1 MPQDP
6 SNGTPNGTAPVASES
21 AASRV
26 LGVVASALKR
36 SDINVVIATLGLFLL
51 LTIVSESFLSSYN
64 LFNVSRTASLYVFIA
79 MGQAIPLVV
88 GGMNLSLGWIGGLTV
103 VFAGVA
109 MQDLGLDPIIA
120 FGIAIAVGLTCG
132 LVNGLLITGLKI
144 NSFVVTLATGF
155 VFAGLISG
163 ISRGFPYV
171 DIPQSISFLGRR
183 NFFGFSWLLILM
195 IVTMIIVAYFFRYRV
210 TGRRLLATGG
220 NEEAAKL
227 SGVRANRI
235 IIIAFVL
242 SGLFAALG
250 GFLWLSRLGSAQP
263 SIGSD
268 WLIISFAVAI
278 IGGTSLKGGQFSAIG
293 IVAAAFLITL
303 IKNGLV
309 MVNVSVYYEQTFLG
323 LVILLAVSIESFR
336 IITRRYA
343 RRVGG
348 SPTRK
353 EGAPG

>member
-1 MPQDP
+1 MPRPDTPPTASVSP
-6 SNGTPNGTAPVASES
+6 SQPSPAARARDLGTSLV
-21 AASRV
+21 R
-26 LGVVASALKR
+26 R
-36 SDINVVIATLGLFLL
+36 SDFNVVIATVGLFLL
-51 LTIVSESFLSSYN
+51 LTIVSDSFLSSYN

-88 GGMNLSLGWIGGLTV
+88 GGMNLSLGYIGGLSV

-120 FGIAIAVGLTCG
+120 FPISLIVGVICG
-132 LVNGLLITGLKI
+132 LVNGLLITRLNI

-163 ISRGFPYV
+163 ISRGFPYTE
-171 DIPQSISFLGRR
+171 IPSSISIIGRQSL
-183 NFFGFSWLLILM
+183 FGFSWLLILM
-195 IVTMIIVAYFFRYRV
+195 IITMIFVGYFFRYRV

-227 SGVRANRI
+227 SGVRSDLI
-235 IIIAFVL
+235 ILIAFVL
-242 SGLFAALG
+242 SGIFAAIG
-250 GFLWLSRLGSAQP
+250 GFLWVSRLGSAQP

-278 IGGTSLKGGQFSAIG
+278 IGGTSLKGGQFSAVG
-293 IVAAAFLITL
+293 IVASAFLLTF

-309 MVNVSVYYEQTFLG
+309 MLNVNVYYEQTFLG
-323 LVILLAVSIESFR
+323 LVILLAVSIESLR
-336 IITRRYA
+336 AIARRYA
-343 RRVGG
+343 RRSV
-348 SPTRK
+348 PARK
-353 EGAPG
+353 AGVPA

>member
-1 MPQDP
+1 MSDAIETQQSTTQQP
-6 SNGTPNGTAPVASES
+6 TAGARARE
-21 AASRV
+21 
-26 LGVVASALKR
+26 VVASLLRR
-36 SDINVVIATLGLFLL
+36 SDINVVMATLGLFLL

-88 GGMNLSLGWIGGLTV
+88 GGMNLSLGWIGGLSV

-120 FGIAIAVGLTCG
+120 AFIAIGVGIACG
-132 LVNGLLITGLKI
+132 VINGLLITGLKI

-163 ISRGFPYV
+163 ISRGFPYTE
-171 DIPQSISFLGRR
+171 IPQSVSIIGRQSL
-183 NFFGFSWLLILM
+183 FGFSYLLILM
-195 IVTMIIVAYFFRYRV
+195 IITMIIVAYFFRYRV

-227 SGVRANRI
+227 SGVRSNRI
-235 IIIAFVL
+235 IVIAFTL

-250 GFLWLSRLGSAQP
+250 GYLWVSRLGSAQP

-278 IGGTSLKGGQFSAIG
+278 IAGTSLKGGQFSAIG
-293 IVAAAFLITL
+293 IIAAAFLLTL

-309 MVNVSVYYEQTFLG
+309 MLNVSVYYEQTFLG
-323 LVILLAVSIESFR
+323 LVILLAVSIESLR
-336 IITRRYA
+336 IIARRYS
-343 RRVGG
+343 RRLGG
-348 SPTRK
+348 SSTRK
-353 EGAPG
+353 AGATG